1 LNIRDLQYLVAV
13 HETSNFS
20 KAAEKCFV
28 SQPTLS
34 GQLKKLE
41 ESLGAKLM
49 ERSTR
54 KVLFTQLGEKVVEQA
69 RNVLMTVDNI
79 SDLARQSD
87 NPFAGDYHVGLIPT
101 VAPFLLPLI
110 MPSMSSAF
118 PNMNLFLHELQT
130 DSLVDKLLKGEID
143 AAILAKLDWDYPVR
157 EFPLYEE
164 TFNLAMSDK
173 DPIATRGQP
182 VSLSVLEDRSVLMLE
197 DGHCLRDQALGVC
210 FSAGAKEDQRFKAT
224 SMETLLHMVATG
236 TGMTLIPELACQKDL
251 AGINYLP
258 FIDPKP
264 SREVVMLARNNSS
277 RMPALEQVR
286 STISNAIAPVLS
298 KTHLVGQVA

>member
-1 LNIRDLQYLVAV
+1 
-13 HETSNFS
+13 
-20 KAAEKCFV
+20 
-28 SQPTLS
+28 
-34 GQLKKLE
+34 
-41 ESLGAKLM
+41 M

-69 RNVLMTVDNI
+69 RSVLMTVDNI

-101 VAPFLLPLI
+101 VAPFLLPLV
-110 MPSMSSAF
+110 MPSISASF
-118 PNMNLFLHELQT
+118 PKMNLFLHELQT
-130 DSLVDKLLKGEID
+130 DALVDKLLKGEID

-173 DPIATRGQP
+173 ESVATRGSP
-182 VSLSVLEDRSVLMLE
+182 VALNVLEDRSVLMLE

-236 TGMTLIPELACQKDL
+236 TGMTLIPELACRKEV
-251 AGINYLP
+251 AGVSYLP
-258 FIDPKP
+258 FIDPRP
-264 SREVVMLARNNSS
+264 SRDIVMLVRNNSS
-277 RMPALEQVR
+277 RMLALEQMQG
-286 STISNAIAPVLS
+286 TISSAISPVLS
-298 KTHLVGQVA
+298 KTQLVGQVA

>member
-1 LNIRDLQYLVAV
+1 MNIRDLQYLVAV

-20 KAAEKCFV
+20 KAADKCFV

-69 RNVLMTVDNI
+69 RSVLMTVDNI

-87 NPFAGDYHVGLIPT
+87 DPFTGDYHVGLIPT

-110 MPSMSSAF
+110 MPSMSSAY
-118 PNMNLFLHELQT
+118 PKMNLFLHELQT
-130 DSLVDKLLKGEID
+130 DALIDKLLKGEID

-157 EFPLYEE
+157 EYPLYEE
-164 TFNLAMSDK
+164 AFNLAVSNK
-173 DPIATRGQP
+173 DPVASRGRS
-182 VSLSVLEDRSVLMLE
+182 VSRAVLEDRSVLMLE

-236 TGMTLIPELACQKDL
+236 AGMTLIPELACQKDV
-251 AGINYLP
+251 AGISYLP
-258 FIDPKP
+258 FVDPKP
-264 SREVVMLARNNSS
+264 SRDIVMLVRNNSS
-277 RMPALEQVR
+277 RMSALEKVR
-286 STISNAIAPVLS
+286 GTIVNAINPVLS